1 MFSYAKASKMLVLG
15 IDGFEP
21 RLATK
26 YLKEGKMPALAQFI
40 QRGAC
45 REDLFML
52 GGVPTVTPPLWTT
65 LATGAWPNTHGITC
79 FFGQHPEELDQVVY
93 NLDSRRCQA
102 EPLWNVLTEEGG
114 LRTLVWHWP
123 GSSWP
128 PTSESDKLH
137 VVDGA
142 QPPLIHLGVAV
153 VDYLKFLYAS
163 EEYTEE
169 KFLANNTE
177 VAAGAGCIIEDLD
190 ELLNAGEMDFSH
202 KEAISGKQET
212 QTKGIKNILT
222 DPEDAEIFSLA
233 TVQGD
238 TIISPIRE
246 VSAGWSIEPPA
257 GSKEFVLLLNKG
269 LERRPGLIIPNAQ
282 GVYDSVAFYRSKKA
296 AEPYV
301 TLTGKDIAYNVLD
314 ELTDEKGRKIACTRH
329 YKIMDLAEDG
339 SRLNMIINVAMDI
352 NRDDLFHPKSLYQDV
367 VEHCGYIP
375 CAYRTN
381 GVNENITRKCL
392 IPSWDYYSQWQADC
406 LTYFMAHDRYD
417 VIFSHLH
424 SVDTM
429 GHYFWHFAKNQA
441 EFVTDEKAYQQFME
455 AVYEQADRYLGRF
468 LSYLDEGWTIFIVSD
483 HGLIVQENIGQVLG
497 EPVGVNVPVLKQ
509 LGYTVLKKDDQ
520 GNDMKE
526 IDWEKTRAVA
536 VRGDY
541 IYLNLKGRWPQGIVE
556 PKEQY
561 QLEEAIISD
570 LYAYRDPKTGRRV
583 VAFALRNKDAVILGL
598 GGPECGDIIFF
609 PEEDF
614 AHIHVDSL
622 PTYRG
627 YADSSVAPIF
637 VAAGQGIKSGYKT
650 NRMIRQVDLAPTMA
664 VLAGVR
670 VPRECEGAPIYQ
682 ILCGDC

>member
-1 MFSYAKASKMLVLG
+1 MYQYESSAKMLVLG

-21 RLATK
+21 RLAKK
-26 YLKEGKMPALAQFI
+26 YLQEGKMPALAQFI
-40 QRGAC
+40 ARGAC

-79 FFGQHPEELDQVVY
+79 FFGQHPERLDEVVY
-93 NLDSRRCQA
+93 NLDSRRCKA

-142 QPPLIHLGVAV
+142 QPPLVHLGVAV

-163 EEYTEE
+163 EDYTEE

-177 VAAGAGCIIEDLD
+177 VAAGAGCIIEDLE
-190 ELLNAGEMDFSH
+190 ELLKVGEMDFSH
-202 KEAISGKQET
+202 KEAISGKQGT
-212 QTKGIKNILT
+212 QAKGIRNILT
-222 DPEDAEIFSLA
+222 EPSDAEIYSLA

-238 TIISPIRE
+238 TIISPITPAK
-246 VSAGWSIEPPA
+246 AGWVSTPPA
-257 GSKEFVLLLNKG
+257 GAKEFVLLLNKG
-269 LERRPGLIIPNAQ
+269 LERRPGLILPNVQ
-282 GVYDSVAFYRSKKA
+282 GIYDTVALYRSKKMVA
-296 AEPYV
+296 PYV
-301 TLTGKDIAYNVLD
+301 TLTGREIVYNVLD
-314 ELTDEKGRKIACTRH
+314 EMTDDQGERISCTRH
-329 YKIMDLAEDG
+329 YKIMDLAADG
-339 SRLNMIINVAMDI
+339 SQLNMIVNVAMDI
-352 NRDDLFHPKSLYQDV
+352 ARDDLFHPKALYQEV
-367 VEHCGYIP
+367 VTNCGYIP

-381 GVNENITRKCL
+381 GVNERITRECM
-392 IPSWDYYSQWQADC
+392 IPSWDHYSQWQADC
-406 LTYFMAHDRYD
+406 LTYFMKQNKYE

-429 GHYFWHFAKNQA
+429 GHYFWHFAKNQE
-441 EFVTDEKAYQQFME
+441 EFVTNEEAYQAFLGE
-455 AVYEQADRYLGRF
+455 VYAQADRYLARF
-468 LSYLDEGWTIFIVSD
+468 LEYLDEGWTIFIVSD

-497 EPVGVNVPVLKQ
+497 EPVGVNVPVMKQ
-509 LGYTVLKKDDQ
+509 LGYTVLQKDEA
-520 GNDMKE
+520 GRELKAV
-526 IDWEKTRAVA
+526 DWQQTRAVA

-541 IYLNLKGRWPQGIVE
+541 IYLNLKGRWATGIVE
-556 PKEQY
+556 PEEQY
-561 QLEEAIISD
+561 QLEEQIISD

-583 VAFALRNKDAVILGL
+583 IAFALRNKDALILGL

-609 PEEDF
+609 PEEAF

-622 PTYRG
+622 PTYVG
-627 YADSSVAPIF
+627 HADSSVAPIF
-637 VAAGQGIKSGYKT
+637 VAAGAGIKSGCKT
-650 NRMIRQVDLAPTMA
+650 SRMIRQVDLAPTMA

-670 VPRECEGAPIYQ
+670 VPEQCEGAPIYQ
-682 ILCGDC
+682 IMVKA